1 MKAGITKSVMIVEED
16 PSYRALL
23 RKILR
28 SLNCNVVGEASGGDE
43 AVSLYE
49 RKKPDV
55 VLLDILL
62 PQKYG
67 LEVLKKIRQQA
78 PSQVVIML
86 TAESDQETVQSCI
99 ADGATGYILKTDSAN
114 EIRDRIRKFFI

>member
-1 MKAGITKSVMIVEED
+1 MKAAITKSAIIVEENRE
-16 PSYRALL
+16 YRLL
-23 RKILR
+23 LNKILR
-28 SLNCNVVGEASGGDE
+28 SLDCYVAGESSGGDE
-43 AVSLYE
+43 AISLYE

-67 LEVLKKIRQQA
+67 LEVLKKIRLQDPDQI
-78 PSQVVIML
+78 VIML

-99 ADGATGYILKTDSAN
+99 AAGATGYILKTDSAN
-114 EIRDRIRKFFI
+114 EIRDRIKKFIT